1 VWCTQ
6 AARDFSRT
14 PTGEDEVRTQL
25 RWVHDEII
33 ACGGAIRRVNDQI
46 DAVDDQLKQQG
57 LSEGDVAYLRDEK
70 QQLRNKEQ
78 QLMDEKQQL
87 MDEKQQLLARQERL
101 ETMSKRPPAGLPAVC
116 PSSARPRM

>member
-1 VWCTQ
+1 M
-6 AARDFSRT
+6 

-25 RWVHDEII
+25 RWVHDEIV

-57 LSEGDVAYLRDEK
+57 LSERDVAYLRDKER
-70 QQLRNKEQ
+70 QLR
-78 QLMDEKQQL
+78 DEKRQLRDKERRL

-101 ETMSKRPPAGLPAVC
+101 ETMSKRLPAGLPAVC
-116 PSSARPRM
+116 PSSAPPRM

>member
-1 VWCTQ
+1 MWSTQ
-6 AARDFSRT
+6 AARDFSPT

-25 RWVHDEII
+25 RWVHDEIV

-57 LSEGDVAYLRDEK
+57 LSERDVAYLRDEK
-70 QQLRNKEQ
+70 RQLRDKERR
-78 QLMDEKQQL
+78 L

-101 ETMSKRPPAGLPAVC
+101 ETMSKRPPAGPPAVC
-116 PSSARPRM
+116 PSPARPCT